1 VLIGGA
7 MISERSFEVLRA
19 IVQDYVSTR
28 EPVGSKALLDRHGFG
43 VSSATIRN
51 DMSILEDEGLI
62 HAPHTSA
69 GRVPTDSGYRLFVD
83 RLNDLKQLSFAE
95 RQAMETLLA
104 GSADLDEI
112 LGRSV
117 RMLSQLTNQV
127 AMVQYPTLGKAR
139 VRGFELVSVAD
150 TKVMVML
157 ISDNGR
163 IQQHVVDF
171 GTPIELELLA
181 RVRGQISD
189 LVLGLPLS
197 DVVRA
202 TDKLSEEFELKD
214 RPFVESVVENLR
226 DQVDANRQDKLVLA
240 GTANLV
246 RSEVDFGG
254 NISPLLDAIEE
265 QVVLLRLISEIEADR
280 NGVSLL
286 IGTENH
292 IEGLSQASV
301 LVSGY
306 GGADE
311 QLAKVGVLG
320 PTRMDYSTNIA
331 AVRAIARYLSKSLGV

>member
-1 VLIGGA
+1 

-28 EPVGSKALLDRHGFG
+28 EPVGSKALLERHGFG

-51 DMSILEDEGLI
+51 DMSILEEEGLI

-69 GRVPTDSGYRLFVD
+69 GRVPTDSGYRVFVD
-83 RLNDLKQLSFAE
+83 RLNELKQLSGAE
-95 RQAMETLLA
+95 RQAMETLLS

-127 AMVQYPTLGKAR
+127 AMVQYPTLGKAK
-139 VRGFELVSVAD
+139 VRGFELVPVAD

-163 IQQHVVDF
+163 IQQHVV
-171 GTPIELELLA
+171 ELGVVIDLGVLV
-181 RVRGQISD
+181 RVRGQISE
-189 LVLGLPLS
+189 LIVGL
-197 DVVRA
+197 A
-202 TDKLSEEFELKD
+202 LSEVAKATSEVAVNFEAKD
-214 RPFVESVVENLR
+214 RGFVAAVILSLQ

-246 RSEVDFGG
+246 RSELDFGG
-254 NISPLLDAIEE
+254 NLSPLLDAIEE
-265 QVVLLRLISEIEADR
+265 QVVLLRLISEMEADQH
-280 NGVSLL
+280 GVSLL
-286 IGTENH
+286 IGSENR

-306 GGADE
+306 GAADE
-311 QLAKVGVLG
+311 SLAKVGVLG
-320 PTRMDYSTNIA
+320 PPRMDYSTNIS
-331 AVRAIARYLSKSLGV
+331 AVRAIARYLSKSLGA

>member
-1 VLIGGA
+1 

-28 EPVGSKALLDRHGFG
+28 EPVGSKALLERHGFG

-51 DMSILEDEGLI
+51 DMSILEEEGLI

-83 RLNDLKQLSFAE
+83 RLNELKQLSTAE
-95 RQAMETLLA
+95 RQAMETLLS

-127 AMVQYPTLGKAR
+127 AMVQYPTIGKAK
-139 VRGFELVSVAD
+139 VRGFELVPVAD

-163 IQQHVVDF
+163 IQQHVVEF
-171 GTPIELELLA
+171 GAHVDLGLVVQ
-181 RVRGQISD
+181 VRGRISE
-189 LVLGLPLS
+189 LIVGL
-197 DVVRA
+197 A
-202 TDKLSEEFELKD
+202 LSEVAKVTSAVSETFEPKD
-214 RPFVESVVENLR
+214 RRFVTAVILSLQ

-246 RSEVDFGG
+246 RSELDFGG
-254 NISPLLDAIEE
+254 NVSPLLDAIEE
-265 QVVLLRLISEIEADR
+265 QVVLLRLISEMEADQH
-280 NGVSLL
+280 GVSLL
-286 IGTENH
+286 IGSENR

-306 GGADE
+306 GAVDE
-311 QLAKVGVLG
+311 PLAKVGVLG
-320 PTRMDYSTNIA
+320 PTRMDYSTNIS
-331 AVRAIARYLSKSLGV
+331 AVRAIARYLSKSLGA